1 MAENDKVVE
10 LNNPVKDP
18 LNALLKQG
26 ARDLLAKAVQAELTA
41 FLDEYASLEVNGKQA
56 VVMNGY
62 LPERTIPTALGQLE
76 IKVPKTR
83 DRSGKGHHF
92 SFTSALS

>member
-1 MAENDKVVE
+1 MAQNEKVVE

-26 ARDLLAKAVQAELTA
+26 ARDLLAKAVQAKLTA
-41 FLDEYASLEVNGKQA
+41 FLDEYEPLEVNGKQA
-56 VVMNGY
+56 VIRNGY
-62 LPERTIPTALGQLE
+62 LPERTIQTGLSQLE

-83 DRSGKGHHF
+83 DR
-92 SFTSALS
+92 